1 MPPEYH
7 SIKVF
12 MVISFPY
19 VYAFLAKTY
28 RGPPYTSSFCMPACS
43 WLAVSHVLFVDKLGV
58 LCLVLPLGVFGR
70 PACHISI
77 IVALWRSSYGCLG
90 SEAKGLR
97 FEWLRST
104 EASCSC
110 LRAFSFLFYLL
121 LELTAA
127 GNNGFQYACLPGMPM
142 GESFLLGVRVLL
154 PLVAVPRQC
163 SGTFLGAACSNTSG

>member
-1 MPPEYH
+1 M
-7 SIKVF
+7 
-12 MVISFPY
+12 
-19 VYAFLAKTY
+19 
-28 RGPPYTSSFCMPACS
+28 
-43 WLAVSHVLFVDKLGV
+43 
-58 LCLVLPLGVFGR
+58 FGR

-154 PLVAVPRQC
+154 PLVAVPRQWHVLGSC
-163 SGTFLGAACSNTSG
+163 VQQYFGIARLVMYHPAFLHDLQHGSIIAVTAQFILGSSNSFTRIVGVSHRWALDILTYRTLII